1 MNEPADVTR
10 SGRRWTIYWL
20 LIAIAAGQMT
30 GRIMAVNSVNLNE
43 LQRYRIDSE
52 LQKSRQKFIDE
63 GFAGD
68 VLEEK
73 LTRRRGELDRSLQLQ
88 RPFLSSNDRSRW
100 LTIRALVEDGT
111 YSIKK
116 IVTDPE
122 QHRRWNTIDMVM
134 HEQNGEPD
142 LFSSKPTLLPTILA
156 GEYWL
161 IHQVTGWTLA
171 DQTFEVVRLML
182 ITINVVPLILL
193 FVCVARSRTDW
204 QLATGAESL

>member
-134 HEQNGEPD
+134 HEQSGEPD

-171 DQTFEVVRLML
+171 DQTFEIVRLML

-193 FVCVARSRTDW
+193 
-204 QLATGAESL
+204 